1 MKRIPYQPAEGW
13 LAVVLVAIMSLAIGW
28 SLDDPGWVQG
38 NHAWTDFLPFAAL
51 LGAGAGL
58 LGAKSGWPRWVAH
71 LTGAFFAA
79 LILPVLAGWSQ
90 QPGAAPPTAF
100 GAVADASFR
109 AWFDLAI
116 TRLPV
121 TSQTLHT
128 LLAFG
133 ILVWG
138 AGQAMS
144 CSVFGH
150 RRPLDAVVVGGLVL
164 IVNMAATGNDQVRF
178 LVIYSAASLFLLVTM
193 HALDERTTW
202 IRRRIG
208 DPSTISQL
216 YLSGGTVFIVIAV
229 VGSVLLM
236 DRAASAPLKGAWTGV
251 DRWLIDFSDDLQAF
265 LPQGGDQRPG
275 PVSFGNQSRVSGRWY
290 SSNATAFTAK
300 VPVLDSELYWRVGAW
315 DKFVFPNLWDQSTP
329 QTQTA
334 VDADAPLLDNVKDV
348 PGEIDSR
355 TVAVTVT
362 LDGYSEPRLLSPG
375 SPAKVDMPSTVA
387 TTPEG
392 QFVGVSRSDQ
402 ETYTVSAYLWKVGN
416 DALNASRLREASTSY
431 PQDIVDRYTSGWE

>member
-1 MKRIPYQPAEGW
+1 
-13 LAVVLVAIMSLAIGW
+13 MSVTIAW

-51 LGAGAGL
+51 LGAAAGF
-58 LGAKSGWPRWVAH
+58 LGAKSGWPRWAAH
-71 LTGAFFAA
+71 LSRRVLRGADPAGPRGLEPAA
-79 LILPVLAGWSQ
+79 GRLA
-90 QPGAAPPTAF
+90 AAAF
-100 GAVADASFR
+100 GAVSDAAVN
-109 AWFDLAI
+109 AWIDLAI
-116 TRLPV
+116 TRLAV

-133 ILVWG
+133 VLVWA
-138 AGQAMS
+138 AGQVMAY
-144 CSVFGH
+144 SVFGH

-216 YLSGGTVFIVIAV
+216 YLSGGTVLIVVAV
-229 VGSVLLM
+229 LGSVLLM
-236 DRAASAPLKGAWTGV
+236 DRAASAPLRGAWTGV
-251 DRWLIDFSDDLQAF
+251 DRWLIDVSDDLQAF

-290 SSNATAFTAK
+290 QSDATAFTAK
-300 VPVLDSELYWRVGAW
+300 PPPQESDLYWRVGAW
-315 DKFVFPNLWDQSTP
+315 DKFVFPNAWDQSTP
-329 QTQTA
+329 QTQTEVKA
-334 VDADAPLLDNVKDV
+334 GDSLLEGVEDAPDETNAKSLSV
-348 PGEIDSR
+348 P
-355 TVAVTVT
+355 VT
-362 LDGYSEPRLLSPG
+362 LEGYSEPRLLSPG
-375 SPAKVDMPSTVA
+375 SPATVTIPATLA

-392 QFVGVSRSDQ
+392 QFVGVGRADQTVVHRDGTHLEGGHRRAERSP
-402 ETYTVSAYLWKVGN
+402 A
-416 DALNASRLREASTSY
+416 A
-431 PQDIVDRYTSGWE
+431 